1 MADLDRKELA
11 GHQARSQPAVSAW
24 IAVSVGVALVGAG
37 VLLALYLAGKV
48 PRVGKARAS
57 PVLVLPFAVVAA
69 LLGLTLLVSEVA
81 RRLRA
86 TRARRLGLAGV
97 GQPWLADHRWDP
109 RGAHDDTFGRALKNL
124 AGASLIGLFL
134 VPFNW
139 LAFGPGG
146 ELPAMGRVFFGLVTG
161 LFDVLVVALFGYGL
175 YLLARRATFGSSFLR
190 FQGFPFLMGQP
201 MAANLRLGRRVPGDR
216 PLVATLRCVEES
228 WESRGSESAST
239 VCYQVYADSRA
250 IAPPFARTREG
261 WEATLG
267 FTLPELPIGT
277 RLATRPPRYWELEVR
292 SEGPGVDY
300 AATFL
305 VPVYE
310 QPSTRA

>member
-1 MADLDRKELA
+1 MADLDRKELP
-11 GHQARSQPAVSAW
+11 GHQVRSQPGVSAW

-37 VLLALYLAGKV
+37 VLLGLYLAGKV
-48 PRVGKARAS
+48 PRVGKPRAA
-57 PVLVLPFAVVAA
+57 PVLVLPFAVVVA
-69 LLGLTLLVSEVA
+69 LLGLSLLASEVA

-86 TRARRLGLAGV
+86 ARARRLGLAGV

-109 RGAHDDTFGRALKNL
+109 RGAQDDTFRRALRNL
-124 AGASLIGLFL
+124 AGALLIGLFL

-161 LFDVLVVALFGYGL
+161 LFDVLVVGLFGYGL
-175 YLLARRATFGSSFLR
+175 YLLARRATYGSSFLR
-190 FQGFPFLMGQP
+190 FQSFPFLMGRP

-228 WESRGSESAST
+228 WENRGSESAST
-239 VCYQVYADSRA
+239 VCYQLYADSRA
-250 IAPPFARTREG
+250 IAPPFARTGEG
-261 WEATLG
+261 WEASLG
-267 FTLPELPIGT
+267 FKLPELPIGT
-277 RLATRPPRYWELEVR
+277 RLAARPPRYWELEVR